1 MNVGGHAKLITAA
14 ASLVFC
20 GKVLSDI
27 RKVVVAFHYAEK
39 IKSNLIMATN
49 LLGALSDMNDS
60 EIVGA
65 EKLLK
70 VYFDSLTTEV
80 NIAANASG
88 IYGFE
93 DVRRKLEEAVRLLK
107 EHNYSEPMKLVAKA
121 MSITTTAA
129 NESAEKLSKK
139 GLI

>member
-1 MNVGGHAKLITAA
+1 MSFAEK
-14 ASLVFC
+14 VF
-20 GKVLSDI
+20 SDI

-49 LLGALSDMNDS
+49 LRGALNGMNDS
-60 EIVGA
+60 EVVGA

-70 VYFDSLTTEV
+70 AYFDSLITEV
-80 NIAANASG
+80 NIAAKASG
-88 IYGFE
+88 VQRFE
-93 DVRRKLEEAVRLLK
+93 DVRTKLEEAASLLK

-129 NESAEKLSKK
+129 NEAAETLSKK

>member
-1 MNVGGHAKLITAA
+1 VGGHAKLITAA

-49 LLGALSDMNDS
+49 MLGALNHMNDN
-60 EIVGA
+60 EITGA

-88 IYGFE
+88 MHGFE
-93 DVRRKLEEAVRLLK
+93 DVRRKIEEAIGLLK
-107 EHNYSEPMKLVAKA
+107 EHNYSEPMKRVAEA
-121 MSITTTAA
+121 MSITTTVANDAA
-129 NESAEKLSKK
+129 ETLSKK

>member
-1 MNVGGHAKLITAA
+1 VGTQ
-14 ASLVFC
+14 SLSRLRLHLSFAEK
-20 GKVLSDI
+20 GLSDI

-39 IKSNLIMATN
+39 IKSNLIIATN
-49 LLGALSDMNDS
+49 LLGALSGMNDS

-65 EKLLK
+65 EKLLT

-88 IYGFE
+88 VQKFE

-107 EHNYSEPMKLVAKA
+107 EHNYSEPVKSVAEA

-129 NESAEKLSKK
+129 NEAAETLSKK